1 MVTML
6 ENVLRQCKSNVPSAS
21 FHVCCSNG
29 RSTVDKWGV
38 GMEEISNYTIQDSNT
53 PNKLLCTISSRHS
66 SIVITREC

>member
-6 ENVLRQCKSNVPSAS
+6 ENVLQQCKSNVPSAS
-21 FHVCCSNG
+21 FHVCSNG

-53 PNKLLCTISSRHS
+53 SNKLLCTISSRNS